1 MHQDSLIWWGWGEV
15 GGGWGCDG
23 DGYVGGVKIEELH
36 KNGTCSEFGKCT
48 WKHNSG

>member
-1 MHQDSLIWWGWGEV
+1 M
-15 GGGWGCDG
+15 GGGRGCDG

-36 KNGTCSEFGKCT
+36 KNGTCSEFGKCM